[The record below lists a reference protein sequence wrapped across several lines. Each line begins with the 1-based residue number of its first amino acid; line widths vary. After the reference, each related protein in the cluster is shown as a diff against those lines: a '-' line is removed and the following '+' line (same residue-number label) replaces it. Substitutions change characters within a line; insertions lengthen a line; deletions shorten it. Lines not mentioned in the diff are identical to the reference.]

1 MEWKACAKI
10 SMGRTRSVTM
20 SDSHATFSAG
30 GVVLNV
36 QGQILVVNQKHNS
49 WSLPK
54 GHIDPG
60 ETLIAAAKREIYE
73 ESGLCDL
80 VMIRELGTYQRFKI
94 GKDGVGEDQSEWKTI
109 TFFLFRTSEQNLVPV
124 DPENPEAR
132 WVNKEDVVVLLTHPK
147 DKEFFLKIKETI

>member
-1 MEWKACAKI
+1 
-10 SMGRTRSVTM
+10 M